1 MVDAIKI
8 ASLKDRVDRVANDP
22 RSHPLLRTPTH
33 QRISDAADWLLREFG
48 IRGVTLEQIAERS
61 STNTAFVVECV
72 GSLEDLVVD
81 YLRLRVAEQTRKDD
95 QFWTRVQG
103 EHPRD
108 EKEQLRAWVYMVA
121 PSAMDRFEP
130 LPFALQT
137 IDLLYDVHHPGRAII
152 KQYKTAVRDRLAR
165 ICCDAFYRTPE
176 ILADKLLMLAEG
188 AFVQRALIDGE
199 RPGQRLIEAAEDLFK
214 RHWQS
219 E

>member
-1 MVDAIKI
+1 MVDAFQI
-8 ASLKDRVDRVANDP
+8 ASLKDRVNRWDEDP

-33 QRISDAADWLLREFG
+33 QRISDAADWLFREFG

-72 GSLEDLVVD
+72 GSLERLVVE
-81 YLRLRVAEQTRKDD
+81 YLRRRVAEQTHKDD
-95 QFWTRVQG
+95 QFWSRVRV

-121 PSAMDRFEP
+121 PSAVDRFDP
-130 LPFALQT
+130 LPFALET
-137 IDLLYDVHHPGRAII
+137 IDFLYDVHHPGRAII
-152 KQYKTAVRDRLAR
+152 KQYKTALRDRLTR
-165 ICCDAFYRTPE
+165 ICCNAFYRTPE

-199 RPGQRLIEAAEDLFK
+199 QPAQRLIEAAEDLFK
-214 RHWQS
+214 RHWES